1 MPVVFECDVDT
12 SAWLAIPE
20 SWSEGAYADPQLW
33 ARAVADELFGDSPD
47 HDAAV
52 RSFAAVATSRT
63 GNDRP
68 SDRTYVFIADRRLPP
83 SVVDIVLFPAEGEAQ
98 ERHRYLT
105 RADAPGAVGAIQV
118 EPIDAEHL
126 GAGMSVLRFDPVGSD
141 LSMAPVVGTWRAV
154 WRFGDYDVMFAL
166 FCAGPDAL
174 MNTLASGIALAR
186 SLRPVGASG
195 QQACHYQDDG
205 DQRRHSLDE
214 RSRELRR

>member
-1 MPVVFECDVDT
+1 MPVAFECDVDT
-12 SAWLAIPE
+12 SVWLAIPE
-20 SWSEGAYADPQLW
+20 SWSEGAYADPQQW

-118 EPIDAEHL
+118 EPIDAERL
-126 GAGMSVLRFDPVGSD
+126 GDGVSVLRFDPADPGPSAV
-141 LSMAPVVGTWRAV
+141 PVVGTWRAV
-154 WRFGDYDVMFAL
+154 WRFGDVDVMFAL
-166 FCAGPDAL
+166 FSASPDAL
-174 MNTLASGIALAR
+174 LDVLASGIAFAR
-186 SLRPVGASG
+186 GLRPVA
-195 QQACHYQDDG
+195 AATT
-205 DQRRHSLDE
+205 
-214 RSRELRR
+214 